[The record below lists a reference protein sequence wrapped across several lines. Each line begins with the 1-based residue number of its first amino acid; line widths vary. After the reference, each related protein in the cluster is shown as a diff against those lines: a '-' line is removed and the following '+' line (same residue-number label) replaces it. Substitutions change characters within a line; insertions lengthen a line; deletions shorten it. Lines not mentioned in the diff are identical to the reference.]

1 MLKERDYDDDGDVV
15 HYRIVLTRQSAT
27 CAPDQHG
34 WGLLGDALIQLAK
47 VGLGNRWPRSNR

>member
-34 WGLLGDALIQLAK
+34 WGLLGDALDTISQGGIGQPLAT
-47 VGLGNRWPRSNR
+47 V